1 MKQSG
6 ILICNDDG
14 IEAEGIHVLEQA
26 ARRLSDNVW
35 VVAPAKEQSGRGH
48 SFTAKGSLRAVKIDD
63 HHFTVD
69 GTPTDCMLFAC
80 NVLLKDQKP
89 DFVFSGVNH
98 GSNLGF
104 DVIYSGTTG
113 AAIEGTLQGIRAFAF
128 SLYGAKKG
136 SVYWPVVAEVLPEV
150 VEKTAALEWPAHT
163 FLNVNFPERAKED
176 IAGVRITR
184 LSSRKIGD
192 DIQILERTERETSFS
207 IGYTR
212 KGEIETDSDTFAVQN
227 GFISITPVSVDMTNA
242 DFLSVM
248 RAKL

>member
-1 MKQSG
+1 MKRSG

-14 IEAEGIHVLEQA
+14 IDAEGIHVLEQA
-26 ARRLSDNVW
+26 ARRLSDDVW
-35 VVAPAKEQSGRGH
+35 VVAPATEQSGRGH
-48 SFTAKGSLRAVKIDD
+48 SFTAKGTLNAVKIDD
-63 HHFTVD
+63 RHFTVD

-113 AAIEGTLQGIRAFAF
+113 AAIEGTLQGIKSFAF

-136 SVYWPVVAEVLPEV
+136 SVYWPVVSEVLPEI
-150 VEKTAALEWPAHT
+150 VEKTTALEWPERT
-163 FLNVNFPERAKED
+163 FLNVNFPERAKND

-192 DIQILERTERETSFS
+192 DIQILEKTERKTSFG

-212 KGEIETDSDTFAVQN
+212 QGEIETDSDTFAVQN
-227 GFISITPVSVDMTNA
+227 GFISVTPVSIDMTDA
-242 DFLSVM
+242 GFLSVM